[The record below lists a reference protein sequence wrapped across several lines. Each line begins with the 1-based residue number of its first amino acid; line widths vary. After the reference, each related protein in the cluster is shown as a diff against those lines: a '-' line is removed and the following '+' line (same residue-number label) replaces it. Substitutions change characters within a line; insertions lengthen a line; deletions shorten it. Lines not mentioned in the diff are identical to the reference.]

1 MKHDHDATRGTPKR
15 RLLLVELN
23 EINLDIVKSY
33 LDSDLLSLPGFEQL
47 LARGVVR
54 TSSEAE
60 YEHLEPWVQW
70 VSAHSGLTYAE
81 HGVFR
86 LGDIVGSK
94 VPQIFEQLE
103 AQGLSVGAVSPMNAE
118 NRLRNPA
125 YFIPDPWTQTP
136 SDSSFWSRKLT
147 VALGQAV
154 NDNASAR
161 LTPATLL
168 TLLGALGRFSTPKR
182 WKRYITL
189 ATGSRGRPWR
199 KALFL
204 DLLLADIHQRL
215 WCAHRPDFSVLFLN
229 AGAHIQHHYLFN
241 SKALAQ
247 NKLENPAWYCDKR
260 YDPIAEMLLIYDDI
274 LQELLARDDLDVL
287 VATGLTQVPYDRV
300 KFYYRLRD
308 HASFLEKIG
317 LVPSSITPLMTRDFV
332 IDFKD
337 RNATAHA
344 AARLGGIVVAN
355 DGAPL
360 FSEIEDRGNGL
371 FVTLTYPKEITDT
384 TCIIVDGQTMSLK
397 EHVAFVAVKN
407 GMHSG
412 TGFAVL
418 PPSIASEALADG
430 EHVRGLAR
438 VIVEHFGA
446 SDQGRSVAWE

>member
-1 MKHDHDATRGTPKR
+1 MKHDHDATSGTPRR

-23 EINLDIVKSY
+23 EVNLDIVKSY
-33 LDSDLLSLPGFEQL
+33 LDSDLLSLPGFERL

-60 YEHLEPWVQW
+60 YEQLEPWVQW

-103 AQGLSVGAVSPMNAE
+103 AQGLRVGAVSPMNAE

-147 VALGQAV
+147 AALGQAV

-168 TLLGALGRFSTPKR
+168 TLLGAFGRFSTAKR

-215 WCAHRPDFSVLFLN
+215 WSAHRPDFSVLFLN

-241 SKALAQ
+241 SKALGQ
-247 NKLENPAWYCDKR
+247 NKLENPAWYCDSQ
-260 YDPIAEMLLIYDDI
+260 YDPIAEMLLVYDEI
-274 LQELLARDDLDVL
+274 LQELLGQGDLDVL

-308 HASFLEKIG
+308 HASFLEQIG
-317 LVPSSITPLMTRDFV
+317 LAPSTITPLMTRDFV

-337 RNATAHA
+337 RNATAQA
-344 AARLGGIVVAN
+344 AARLGGIVVVDDN
-355 DGAPL
+355 VPL
-360 FSEIEDRGNGL
+360 FGEIEERGNGL
-371 FVTLTYPKEITDT
+371 FVTLTYPKEITAT
-384 TCIIVDGQTMSLK
+384 TCILVNGQTMYLK
-397 EHVAFVAVKN
+397 DHVAFVAVKN

-418 PPSIASEALADG
+418 PPSMGSNALTNG
-430 EHVRGLAR
+430 EHVRSLAR
-438 VIVEHFGA
+438 VIVEHFEI
-446 SDQGRSVAWE
+446 SNRGRSAA